1 MASIYEDVRMRLYF
15 KGEALKRK
23 DADYCVVQ
31 ASTDEDL
38 DMMKG
43 FAESAMNE
51 VAQTVVKRMA
61 SFDWGIYVM
70 QKVTN
75 APSDEATAGEST
87 AYESAAESGTESTSD
102 ESTSGRN
109 EQCLYIVFVPY
120 VRKKPEDEE
129 RMRKIAEK
137 AIFDYV
143 VNFCIGEWLG
153 VVSPELAQEFVARND
168 GLMFKVQRAFAGLS
182 PMLRRRATDL
192 AGI

>member
-87 AYESAAESGTESTSD
+87 SGESA
-102 ESTSGRN
+102 SGRN
-109 EQCLYIVFVPY
+109 EQCLNIVFVPY

>member
-75 APSDEATAGEST
+75 APSDEATVGEST
-87 AYESAAESGTESTSD
+87 AYESAAESST